1 MDLGTKIKVQREKK
15 NWSQQELADQIH
27 ISRQSISKWEQ
38 NKALPSITNIVMMS
52 NLFNISLDELM
63 KDDEILLGKID
74 AQMKIARSLRNI
86 MISVLIAFI
95 LFIIIESFHVNIYD
109 ISEYFTDTALLVVII
124 IMFKIDWHQLDK
136 VIPRK
141 ISILIVVALV
151 LYLIPGINDFVMSC
165 IEGFKEAVKDSRN
178 G

>member
-1 MDLGTKIKVQREKK
+1 MDLGTKIKLQREKK
-15 NWSQQELADQIH
+15 YWSQQELADQIH

-38 NKALPSITNIVMMS
+38 NKALPGITNIVMMS
-52 NLFNISLDELM
+52 DLFNISLDELM
-63 KDDEILLGKID
+63 KDDEMLVKKMD

-86 MISVLIAFI
+86 MISVLIAFV
-95 LFIIIESFHVNIYD
+95 LFIIIESFHVNIYN
-109 ISEYFTDTALLVVII
+109 ISEYFTDAALLVVIV

-136 VIPRK
+136 AIPRK

-151 LYLIPGINDFVMSC
+151 LYLIPGINDFAMSF
-165 IEGFKEAVKDSRN
+165 ITGWQEAVKDATN

>member
-38 NKALPSITNIVMMS
+38 NKAIPSITNIVMMS

-63 KDDEILLGKID
+63 KDDEILVNKMD

-86 MISVLIAFI
+86 MISVLIAFV
-95 LFIIIESFHVNIYD
+95 LFIIIASFHVNIYN
-109 ISEYFTDTALLVVII
+109 ISEYFTDAALVIVI
-124 IMFKIDWHQLDK
+124 MIMFKIDWHQLDK
-136 VIPRK
+136 AIPRK
-141 ISILIVVALV
+141 ISVLIVIALV
-151 LYLIPGINDFVMSC
+151 LYLIPGINDFVMSF
-165 IEGFKEAVKDSRN
+165 ITGWQDAVKDATN

>member
-38 NKALPSITNIVMMS
+38 NKAIPSITNIVMMS

-63 KDDEILLGKID
+63 KDDEILVKKMD

-86 MISVLIAFI
+86 MISVLIAFV
-95 LFIIIESFHVNIYD
+95 LFIIIASFHVNIYN
-109 ISEYFTDTALLVVII
+109 IREYFTDAALVIVI
-124 IMFKIDWHQLDK
+124 MIMFKIDWHQLDK
-136 VIPRK
+136 AIPRK
-141 ISILIVVALV
+141 ISVLIVIALV
-151 LYLIPGINDFVMSC
+151 LYLIPEINDFIMSF
-165 IEGFKEAVKDSRN
+165 ITGWQDAVKDATN

>member
-38 NKALPSITNIVMMS
+38 NKAIPSITNIVMMS

-63 KDDEILLGKID
+63 KDDEILVNKMD

-86 MISVLIAFI
+86 MISVLIAFV
-95 LFIIIESFHVNIYD
+95 LFIIIASFHVNIYN
-109 ISEYFTDTALLVVII
+109 ISEYFTDAALVIVI
-124 IMFKIDWHQLDK
+124 MIMFKIDWHQLDK
-136 VIPRK
+136 AIPRK
-141 ISILIVVALV
+141 ISVLIVIALV
-151 LYLIPGINDFVMSC
+151 LYLIPGINDFVMSF
-165 IEGFKEAVKDSRN
+165 ITGWQDAVKDATK

>member
-38 NKALPSITNIVMMS
+38 NKAIPSITNIVMMS

-63 KDDEILLGKID
+63 KDDEILVNKMD

-86 MISVLIAFI
+86 MISVLIAFV
-95 LFIIIESFHVNIYD
+95 LFIIIASFHVNIYN
-109 ISEYFTDTALLVVII
+109 IREYFTDAALVIVI
-124 IMFKIDWHQLDK
+124 MIMFKIDWHQLDK
-136 VIPRK
+136 AIPRK
-141 ISILIVVALV
+141 ISVLIVIALV
-151 LYLIPGINDFVMSC
+151 LYLIPGINDFIMSF
-165 IEGFKEAVKDSRN
+165 ITGWQDAVKDATN

>member
-38 NKALPSITNIVMMS
+38 NKAIPSITNIVMMS

-63 KDDEILLGKID
+63 KDDEILVKKMD

-86 MISVLIAFI
+86 MISVLIAFV
-95 LFIIIESFHVNIYD
+95 LFIIIASFHVNIYN
-109 ISEYFTDTALLVVII
+109 IREYFTDAALVIVI
-124 IMFKIDWHQLDK
+124 MIMFKIDWHQLDK
-136 VIPRK
+136 AIPRK
-141 ISILIVVALV
+141 ISVLIVIALV
-151 LYLIPGINDFVMSC
+151 LYLIPGINDFVMSF
-165 IEGFKEAVKDSRN
+165 ITGWQDAVKDATN

>member
-1 MDLGTKIKVQREKK
+1 MDLGTKIKLQREKK

-52 NLFNISLDELM
+52 DLFNISLDELM
-63 KDDEILLGKID
+63 KDDEMLVEKID
-74 AQMKIARSLRNI
+74 AQIKIARSLRNMI
-86 MISVLIAFI
+86 ISVFIAFV
-95 LFIIIESFHVNIYD
+95 LFIIIDSFHVNIYS
-109 ISEYFTDTALLVVII
+109 ISDYFTDAALLVVIM

-136 VIPRK
+136 AISRK
-141 ISILIVVALV
+141 ISVLIVVALV
-151 LYLIPGINDFVMSC
+151 LYLIPEINDFVMSF
-165 IEGFKEAVKDSRN
+165 ITGFQEAVKAATN

>member
-38 NKALPSITNIVMMS
+38 NKAIPSITNIVMMS

-63 KDDEILLGKID
+63 KDDEILVKKMD

-86 MISVLIAFI
+86 MISVLIAFV
-95 LFIIIESFHVNIYD
+95 LFIIIASFHVNIYN
-109 ISEYFTDTALLVVII
+109 IREYFTDAALVIVI
-124 IMFKIDWHQLDK
+124 MIMFKIDWHQLDK
-136 VIPRK
+136 AIPRK
-141 ISILIVVALV
+141 ISVLIVIALV
-151 LYLIPGINDFVMSC
+151 LYLIPGINDFIMSF
-165 IEGFKEAVKDSRN
+165 ITGWQDAVKDATN

>member
-38 NKALPSITNIVMMS
+38 NKAIPSITNIVMMS

-63 KDDEILLGKID
+63 KDDEILVNKMD

-86 MISVLIAFI
+86 MISVLIAFV
-95 LFIIIESFHVNIYD
+95 LFIIIASFHVNIYN
-109 ISEYFTDTALLVVII
+109 ISEYFTDAALVIVI
-124 IMFKIDWHQLDK
+124 MIMFKIDWHQLDK
-136 VIPRK
+136 AIPRK
-141 ISILIVVALV
+141 ISVLIVIALV
-151 LYLIPGINDFVMSC
+151 LYLIPGINDFIMSF
-165 IEGFKEAVKDSRN
+165 ITGWQDAVKDATN

>member
-38 NKALPSITNIVMMS
+38 NKAIPSITNIVMMS

-63 KDDEILLGKID
+63 KDDEILVKKMD

-86 MISVLIAFI
+86 MISVLIAFV
-95 LFIIIESFHVNIYD
+95 LFIIIASFHVNI
-109 ISEYFTDTALLVVII
+109 
-124 IMFKIDWHQLDK
+124 
-136 VIPRK
+136 
-141 ISILIVVALV
+141 
-151 LYLIPGINDFVMSC
+151 
-165 IEGFKEAVKDSRN
+165 SRMLH
-178 G
+178 

>member
-38 NKALPSITNIVMMS
+38 NKAIPSITNIVMMS

-63 KDDEILLGKID
+63 KDDEILVNKMD

-86 MISVLIAFI
+86 MISVLIAFV
-95 LFIIIESFHVNIYD
+95 LFIIIASFHVNI
-109 ISEYFTDTALLVVII
+109 
-124 IMFKIDWHQLDK
+124 
-136 VIPRK
+136 
-141 ISILIVVALV
+141 
-151 LYLIPGINDFVMSC
+151 
-165 IEGFKEAVKDSRN
+165 SRMLH
-178 G
+178 

>member
-38 NKALPSITNIVMMS
+38 NKAIPSITNIVMMS

-63 KDDEILLGKID
+63 KDDEILVKKMD

-86 MISVLIAFI
+86 MISVLIAFV
-95 LFIIIESFHVNIYD
+95 LFIIIASFHVNIYN
-109 ISEYFTDTALLVVII
+109 ISEYFTDAALVIVI
-124 IMFKIDWHQLDK
+124 MIMFKIDWHQLDK
-136 VIPRK
+136 AIPRK
-141 ISILIVVALV
+141 ISVLIVIALV
-151 LYLIPGINDFVMSC
+151 LYLIPGINDFIMSF
-165 IEGFKEAVKDSRN
+165 ITGWQDAVKDATN